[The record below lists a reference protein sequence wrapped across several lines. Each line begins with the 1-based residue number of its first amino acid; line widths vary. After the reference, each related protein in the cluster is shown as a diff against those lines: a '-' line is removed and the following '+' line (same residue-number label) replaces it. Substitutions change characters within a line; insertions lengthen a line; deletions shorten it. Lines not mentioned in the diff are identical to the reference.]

1 MGSTRRCL
9 TCKVLFDSIDALNKH
24 YALSTHP
31 LNGNLVHQCLS
42 CNRAFKTPSGLQ
54 SHLDS
59 RSHKR
64 RSQDQISAEKSQA
77 SHDGALPTVPDVN
90 ITGKS
95 VEYSTLAVC
104 TRCKLT
110 FENHQLLFEHFQ
122 TSSMHLVCT
131 ICFEVFPKKKL
142 LKKHMAECHSQ
153 DSTPKSEDRKTQ
165 ITVPASAVCNPP
177 PLLFTESTGP
187 LPELLDDHD
196 FVLVEKF
203 SEPSTT
209 PILQTENANATLFI
223 TNFFKCP
230 GCQIHFHLFS
240 TLAIHIERG
249 TCSSPSRSSQIN
261 NEMNTLAAQLLH
273 NLSVISD

>member
-1 MGSTRRCL
+1 MGSSARLCL

-24 YALSTHP
+24 CALSTHP
-31 LNGNLVHQCLS
+31 LNLHQCQS
-42 CNRAFKTPSGLQ
+42 CDRAFTTPSGLQ

-64 RSQDQISAEKSQA
+64 RSRDQISAKKSQA
-77 SHDGALPTVPDVN
+77 SHDGALQPVPDVT

-95 VEYSTLAVC
+95 VEDSTLSVC
-104 TRCKLT
+104 TRCKVT

-122 TSSMHLVCT
+122 TSSMHRVCT
-131 ICFEVFPKKKL
+131 ICFEVFPKKKS

-153 DSTPKSEDRKTQ
+153 DPTPKSADRKTQ

-177 PLLFTESTGP
+177 PVMFTEP
-187 LPELLDDHD
+187 APQPELFDDDD
-196 FVLVEKF
+196 FVLVEKI

-209 PILQTENANATLFI
+209 PILQAENVNATLPT
-223 TNFFKCP
+223 TNFLKCP
-230 GCQIHFHLFS
+230 GCQIHFHPFS

-249 TCSSPSRSSQIN
+249 TCSSPSRSRQIN